1 MKLRFGVG
9 LYSALLGVTLAGASC
24 SSTRGAG
31 PETGLQ
37 PEEKQVQ
44 TQPAPAPVEQVSVL
58 PDTDVQPLKREVKP
72 KAPAKL
78 APSRPAPAAVVQP
91 QPAASQTPPAPRP
104 TTNASLPVIPPDQV
118 AIVPEPEAPRAP
130 EPPKERHIRIPSGTL
145 IPVRMIDAI
154 STETDHVGQTFKASV
169 DAPVVVNGETVIPRR
184 ADAFVKI
191 TDAKASGQITGKPE
205 LKVQLD
211 SIVVDGERYT
221 IDSNVFLREGV
232 SQTKQTAKSAGIG
245 ALIGAGIGAV
255 TGGKKGAV
263 IGAGVGAGGGVAVE
277 AASKNEQAQIES
289 ETQIDFRLEAPLE
302 VTLR

>member
-9 LYSALLGVTLAGASC
+9 FYSALLGVTLAGTSC
-24 SSTRGAG
+24 SSTKGAG

-58 PDTDVQPLKREVKP
+58 PDTVVQPLKREVRP

-78 APSRPAPAAVVQP
+78 APSRPAPAASV
-91 QPAASQTPPAPRP
+91 QTPPAAPQTASAPRP
-104 TTNASLPVIPPDQV
+104 TTTASLPVIPPDQV
-118 AIVPEPEAPRAP
+118 SVAPEPEAPKAP
-130 EPPKERHIRIPSGTL
+130 EPPKQRRITIPSGTL
-145 IPVRMIDAI
+145 IAVRMIDAI
-154 STETDHVGQTFKASV
+154 STGSDHVGQTFKASV
-169 DAPVVVNGETVIPRR
+169 DAPVVMNSETVIPRR

-191 TDAKASGQITGKPE
+191 TDAKASGELTGKPE

-211 SIVVDGERYT
+211 SIIVDGNRYT

-255 TGGKKGAV
+255 TGGKKGAL

-277 AASKNEQAQIES
+277 AASKNEQAEIES
-289 ETQIDFRLEAPLE
+289 ETQIDFRLEAPLV